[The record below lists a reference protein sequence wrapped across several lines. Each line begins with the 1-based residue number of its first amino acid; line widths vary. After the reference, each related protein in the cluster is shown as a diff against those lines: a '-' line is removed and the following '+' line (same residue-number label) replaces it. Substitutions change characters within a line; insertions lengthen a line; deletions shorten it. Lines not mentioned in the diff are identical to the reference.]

1 MKPEG
6 DVIITEA
13 KPEIIMTSPEDS
25 NLRRNLYCRCLT
37 GLTKWLKHDLLH
49 ASLLEESLFLRSLAL
64 QELLGHVLQVPVS
77 APSGSANDYAGFIV
91 KEDIDLLLLKA
102 SQ

>member
-1 MKPEG
+1 
-6 DVIITEA
+6 
-13 KPEIIMTSPEDS
+13 MTSPEDS
-25 NLRRNLYCRCLT
+25 NLRRILYCGCLT

-64 QELLGHVLQVPVS
+64 QGVAIGHVLQVPVL

-91 KEDIDLLLLKA
+91 KEDIDSLLLKA